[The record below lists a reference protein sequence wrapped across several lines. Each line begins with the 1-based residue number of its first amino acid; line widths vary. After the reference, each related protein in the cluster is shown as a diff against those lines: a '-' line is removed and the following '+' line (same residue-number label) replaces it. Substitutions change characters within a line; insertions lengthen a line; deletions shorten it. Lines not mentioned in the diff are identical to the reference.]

1 MVCGVDTMKT
11 TRCEEV
17 LVQLIVRTYDEAGRP
32 VGERVLGRPNAS
44 GGIDPIKV
52 FRNGETRDFWA
63 YLDSLVAASEQST
76 AQATPVVVPPAKTK
90 VKR

>member
-1 MVCGVDTMKT
+1 MKNN
-11 TRCEEV
+11 RCEEV
-17 LVQLIVRTYDEAGRP
+17 LLQLIVRTYDESGRP

-44 GGIDPIKV
+44 GGGIDPIKV

-63 YLDSLVAASEQST
+63 YLDTLVAVAEQST
-76 AQATPVVVPPAKTK
+76 DQAAPAVVAPAKTK